1 MKKIYIA
8 ALSFVFLLVLTVC
21 DREEVSST
29 AIPEVTVHSDGK
41 VILSQI
47 TSREVGTELDDEST
61 LFQALMKDSAASIL
75 VEDGML
81 KYNEK
86 NGTAYKY

>member
-1 MKKIYIA
+1 M
-8 ALSFVFLLVLTVC
+8 LVLTVC